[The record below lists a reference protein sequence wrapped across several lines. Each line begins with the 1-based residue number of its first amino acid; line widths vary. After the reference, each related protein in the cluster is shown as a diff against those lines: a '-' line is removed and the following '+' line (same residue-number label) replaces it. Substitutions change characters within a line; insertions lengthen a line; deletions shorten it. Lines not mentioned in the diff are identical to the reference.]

1 MLRFVQHHTN
11 ITCDHCGTASKRSL
25 CISTTN
31 PGSLRVVG
39 NLRAGRARWTRIT
52 LEMPDAA
59 RVHDRPIFKNAA
71 EGTAE

>member
-25 CISTTN
+25 CIPTTN

-39 NLRAGRARWTRIT
+39 NLRAGARWSRIT